1 MASQLAQHDSENSR
15 YSLRIASSEVPRLRM
30 TRHTTERSHMAKNL
44 QNDTWNRASPGLT
57 VGSPDLD
64 NFSHLIAVQGR
75 HEGGNICD
83 RVGIVKAPETI
94 PPVCFPSLSHRCSDR
109 SKLTE
114 PSGPHSCYSLRN
126 IIPWPKYM

>member
-1 MASQLAQHDSENSR
+1 MAE
-15 YSLRIASSEVPRLRM
+15 
-30 TRHTTERSHMAKNL
+30 NL

-75 HEGGNICD
+75 HESGNICD

-94 PPVCFPSLSHRCSDR
+94 PPDPIPVTPSETESRGQNTCEGVAPVGRTLGGAAASPSVISSNSLKKEHGGPLADVQALSNM
-109 SKLTE
+109 
-114 PSGPHSCYSLRN
+114 LRE
-126 IIPWPKYM
+126 